1 MSESTEPLIPP
12 HETPQAPFRGD
23 PGGDPA
29 TLRIDPDELGARR
42 RRLFSDLAADDVGA
56 IVLFGPT
63 SVLYLTGF
71 FFIPTER
78 PLGLILTPDR
88 TLALVPR
95 LEAEHVREAEAVDEV
110 IAYEEYPGPEHPMR
124 ILARALGGL
133 HELGRRTLGVDAD
146 GYPPRYGYRGPAL
159 SELISNRQVRV
170 GEVVERHRLAK
181 SPRELHLLR
190 VSSRFADI
198 AHRYLQDL
206 SRDGANEVAVS
217 TEASERGARDMIA
230 ALGPEFEPKSA
241 GNPLGTGF
249 RGQIGPNSALPHAV
263 NQNLAMHR
271 GDVLVT
277 GASSGVWGYHC
288 ELERTMFVGEPSAE
302 QRRWFELMLGAQDL
316 AFRTIRPGNTCAD
329 VDRAV
334 RAYCAERG
342 VMEAWRHHVGHGL
355 GMEVHEAPFLD
366 LGDERVLEPG
376 MVLSVE
382 PGLYVPGL
390 GGFRHSDTVA
400 VTERGCQLY
409 TEYPRDLDSLICDA

>member
-1 MSESTEPLIPP
+1 MSESTEPLV
-12 HETPQAPFRGD
+12 
-23 PGGDPA
+23 DPA
-29 TLRIDPDELGARR
+29 TLRIDPEELAARR
-42 RRLFSDLAADDVGA
+42 RRLFSDLAAEDVGA
-56 IVLFGPT
+56 VILFGPT

-78 PLGLILTPDR
+78 PIGVILTPDR

-95 LEAEHVREAEAVDEV
+95 LEAEHVEESAAVDQV
-110 IAYEEYPGPEHPMR
+110 IVYQEYPGPEHPMQV
-124 ILARALGGL
+124 LARALAGL
-133 HELGRRTLGVDAD
+133 PGLGRGTLGVDAD

-159 SELISNRQVRV
+159 SELVPNRQVRV
-170 GEVVERHRLAK
+170 GEVVERHRLVK
-181 SPRELHLLR
+181 SPREVHLLR

-206 SRDGANEVAVS
+206 SRDGVNEVAVS

-230 ALGPEFEPKSA
+230 ALGSGFEPKGA

-263 NQNLAMHR
+263 NQNLVLRR

-277 GASSGVWGYHC
+277 GASSSVWGYHS
-288 ELERTMFVGEPSAE
+288 ELERTMFVGEPSSE
-302 QRRWFELMLGAQDL
+302 QRRWFELMRGAHDL
-316 AFRTIRPGNTCAD
+316 ALRTIRPRSTCAD

-334 RAYCAERG
+334 RAYCSEHG

-366 LGDERVLEPG
+366 VGDDRVLEPG

-400 VTERGCQLY
+400 VTERGCELL
-409 TEYPRDLDSLICDA
+409 TEYPRDLESLICDA

>member
-1 MSESTEPLIPP
+1 MSESTEPLL
-12 HETPQAPFRGD
+12 
-23 PGGDPA
+23 DPA
-29 TLRIDPDELGARR
+29 TLRIDPDELAGRR
-42 RRLFSDLAADDVGA
+42 HRLFADLAGEDVGA

-63 SVLYLTGF
+63 AVLYLTGF

-78 PLGLILTPDR
+78 PLAVVLTPDR

-95 LEAEHVREAEAVDEV
+95 LEAEHVRESAAVDEV
-110 IAYEEYPGPEHPMR
+110 LVYEEYPGPEHPMR
-124 ILARALGGL
+124 VLARALAGL
-133 HELGRRTLGVDAD
+133 PELGRHTLGVDGD

-159 SELISNRQVRV
+159 SELIKNRQVRV
-170 GEVVERHRLAK
+170 GDVVERHRLVK

-198 AHRYLQDL
+198 AHRHLQDL

-217 TEASERGARDMIA
+217 TEASQRGARDMIA
-230 ALGPEFEPKSA
+230 ALRSGFEPKSA

-263 NQNLAMHR
+263 NQNLVLRR

-277 GASSGVWGYHC
+277 GASSAVWGYHC
-288 ELERTMFVGEPSAE
+288 ELERTMFVGEASPE

-329 VDRAV
+329 IDHAV
-334 RAYCAERG
+334 RGYCAEQG

-355 GMEVHEAPFLD
+355 GMESHEAPFLD
-366 LGDERVLEPG
+366 VGDERVLEPG

-400 VTERGCQLY
+400 VTERGCELFTQ
-409 TEYPRDLDSLICDA
+409 YPRDLDSLICDA